1 MGTSSIYGGPIDK
14 NKLLPADYDDTD
26 NEKQGGFTEEPWK
39 NTKKLMAQYITGSNK
54 NLNGVVR
61 NYIKASGGAQ
71 SITQSSRSGM
81 KSTVNLG
88 QIFSNIK
95 QNGLE
100 KTFKDLNLEYENRD
114 INEVL
119 SELVNIISY
128 SSNNKEEIVAKD
140 ATIETLSDIYSFIE
154 ENDMDISCLESMNE
168 DIFDVI
174 MCKYISSYIWG
185 RMLNDLESR
194 FEQHSSN
201 PSKSIEIECEFKDYI
216 KSTVDVT
223 YNELKININSFNK
236 ANITDIINS
245 LYFECYNVLGG
256 LL

>member
-14 NKLLPADYDDTD
+14 NKLLPSDYDDTD
-26 NEKQGGFTEEPWK
+26 NDKQDEPIEEPWK
-39 NTKKLMAQYITGSNK
+39 NTKKLMTQYITGSNN

-71 SITQSSRSGM
+71 NITQNSKSGI

-88 QIFSNIK
+88 QLFYNIK

-100 KTFKDLNLEYENRD
+100 KTFRDLNLEYKNKD

-128 SSNNKEEIVAKD
+128 SSNSKEEIVAKD
-140 ATIETLSDIYSFIE
+140 ATIETLSEIYSFIE
-154 ENDMDISCLESMNE
+154 ENDMDIYCLESMNE
-168 DIFDVI
+168 EVFDEI
-174 MCKYISSYIWG
+174 MRKYISSYIWG

-194 FEQHSSN
+194 FEQYSSDPN
-201 PSKSIEIECEFKDYI
+201 KSIEIECEFKDYI

-223 YNELKININSFNK
+223 YNELKVNINSFNN
-236 ANITDIINS
+236 ANINEVINS
-245 LYFECYNVLGG
+245 LYFECYDVLGG
-256 LL
+256 TL